1 MFGKRAYS
9 SFVEGGRR
17 QAGSQAVRQK
27 RKKGTKKKGRKRYL
41 DARNLA
47 LRELIGRFW
56 DSTIFYFFSL
66 LLLPPIIVTVGKY
79 EIQFVPSGGHGG
91 FLVVVGEGII
101 IITIVLLFFSFSF
114 SFIFFYFL

>member
-9 SFVEGGRR
+9 SFVERGRR

-47 LRELIGRFW
+47 LRELIGRF
-56 DSTIFYFFSL
+56 
-66 LLLPPIIVTVGKY
+66 
-79 EIQFVPSGGHGG
+79 
-91 FLVVVGEGII
+91 
-101 IITIVLLFFSFSF
+101 
-114 SFIFFYFL
+114 